1 MDDGYSTVTSGTIQ
15 EWSTIMA
22 QHTTTRRASIAE
34 LSRTLGAHLRLTAR
48 PDTFAESFCNTAAVW
63 LLLMTY
69 WALTDV
75 LIAIFPPGGRPIA
88 PDGWLT
94 HLIATLAGLVAIAA
108 MHRIGFP
115 AAWDERIPARH
126 RLLLPVLVGVAGGIA
141 TVGVDVVAGLVATAE
156 AVIGQ
161 PFNVAFP
168 GSVLVYSAAA
178 IHQEL
183 RFLLFPLPVL
193 LWLIS
198 GVMLRGRWQA
208 LTFWTLAVLSSAAEP
223 ALQAVALRNVF
234 GPGVIV
240 TLLVT
245 GFAANLASA
254 AFLRHYGLLAA
265 ILVRLGHY
273 LVWHILYG
281 NFLAYV

>member
-1 MDDGYSTVTSGTIQ
+1 
-15 EWSTIMA
+15 MA
-22 QHTTTRRASIAE
+22 QHTAELRASITE
-34 LSRTLGAHLRLTAR
+34 WSRSLGAHLRLTAR
-48 PDTFAESFCNTAAVW
+48 PDTFAERFRNTATIW
-63 LLLMTY
+63 LLLMAY
-69 WALTDV
+69 WALSDV

-94 HLIATLAGLVAIAA
+94 HLIATFAGLLAIAA
-108 MHRIGFP
+108 MHRTGFP
-115 AAWDERIPARH
+115 AAWDERIPARR
-126 RLLLPVLVGVAGGIA
+126 RLLLPFLVGVAGGLLTA
-141 TVGVDVVAGLVATAE
+141 GVDVVAGLIATAE

-183 RFLLFPLPVL
+183 RFLLVPLPLL

-198 GVMLRGRWQA
+198 DVLGRGRWQVP
-208 LTFWTLAVLSSAAEP
+208 TFWALSVLSSAAEP
-223 ALQAVALRNVF
+223 ALQAMALRGVF
-234 GPGVIV
+234 GPGVVV

-254 AFLRHYGLLAA
+254 AFLRRYGLLAA
-265 ILVRLGHY
+265 ILVRMGHY

-281 NFLAYV
+281 NFLA